1 MVSPCPHFPACGGC
15 TYLKLP
21 YEASARYKEEQV
33 RQLLAPVLER
43 QEHMPEWETM
53 LPAPSPFAYR
63 NKMEFTFGDE
73 HKDGPL
79 ALGLHKRGSFHDI
92 LSVTDC
98 LIVDA
103 DYRRILKATLD
114 FFSPLYERGE
124 VSYYHRKK
132 QSGWLRHL
140 LVRKAKGTGE
150 ILIDL
155 VTTSGAP
162 AAGTLDAASLL
173 KAYAHML
180 YELPFDGTLAGV
192 LHTVN
197 DALSDAIIDQG
208 TTVLYGKDSFEE
220 SLLGLTFTVTPFS
233 FFQTNSA
240 GAALLYETVRRYV
253 REAIGDTAAAQDAAD
268 ATEQN
273 AVARTGTVY
282 DLYCGTGTIT
292 QLLSPAAKRVVGV
305 ELVEEAVEA
314 AKESAARN
322 GIDNCTFIAGDV
334 LKVLDSLTEP
344 PDLIVLDP
352 PRDGIHPKALPKIL
366 AYGVPHIIYVS
377 CKPASLARDL
387 PFFLQQGYNVK
398 RLVCADQFPWTKHC
412 ETVCLLSNRK
422 PDARVKID
430 VDLEDYYRIKDEQKK
445 NKASE

>member
-1 MVSPCPHFPACGGC
+1 MDAPCPHFPDCGGC

-21 YEASARYKEEQV
+21 YEASARLKEDQV
-33 RQLLAPVLER
+33 RQLLLPVLSAQER
-43 QEHMPEWETM
+43 FAQWET
-53 LPAPSPFAYR
+53 LLTAPSPFAYR
-63 NKMEFTFGDE
+63 NKMEFSFGDA

-79 ALGLHKRGSFHDI
+79 ALGLHKRRSFHDI
-92 LSVTDC
+92 VSVTDC

-103 DYRRILKATLD
+103 DYRRILQATLD

-124 VSYYHRKK
+124 VSFYHRKK
-132 QSGWLRHL
+132 QGGWLRHL
-140 LVRKAKGTGE
+140 LVRKARGTGE

-155 VTTSGAP
+155 VTTSKAP
-162 AAGTLDAASLL
+162 AAGALDAASLL
-173 KAYAHML
+173 AAYAHML
-180 YELPFDGTLAGV
+180 YELPFDGVLAGV

-220 SLLGLTFTVTPFS
+220 TLLGLRFTVTPFS

-240 GAALLYETVRRYV
+240 GAELLYETVRRYV
-253 REAIGDTAAAQDAAD
+253 REALGDSAAAQDAGA
-268 ATEQN
+268 AAEQE
-273 AVARTGTVY
+273 AVTRTGTVY

-292 QLLSPAAKRVVGV
+292 QLLSPVAKRVVGV
-305 ELVEEAVEA
+305 ELVEEAVLA
-314 AKESAARN
+314 ARESALRN
-322 GIDNCTFIAGDV
+322 GITNCTFIAGDV
-334 LKVLDSLTEP
+334 LKVLDTLTER

-377 CKPASLARDL
+377 CKPESLARDL

-412 ETVCLLSNRK
+412 ETICLMSR
-422 PDARVKID
+422 
-430 VDLEDYYRIKDEQKK
+430 
-445 NKASE
+445 